1 MSITFQKHFGSKTDV
16 SFSQHNFNNV
26 HGFHV
31 QLRLRSNVVGVGD
44 EGRSSLTMLLVVW
57 RLVREDA
64 ALSFFWYDDV
74 ALCFLW
80 REDAALCFL
89 SG

>member
-1 MSITFQKHFGSKTDV
+1 MFQKHFGSKTDV
-16 SFSQHNFNNV
+16 NFSQHNFNKV
-26 HGFHV
+26 QGFNV
-31 QLRLRSNVVGVGD
+31 QLRLRSNVVGDGD
-44 EGRSSLTMLLVVW
+44 GGRPSLAVLLGVW

-64 ALSFFWYDDV
+64 TLSFFWCEDA

-80 REDAALCFL
+80 SEDAALCFL